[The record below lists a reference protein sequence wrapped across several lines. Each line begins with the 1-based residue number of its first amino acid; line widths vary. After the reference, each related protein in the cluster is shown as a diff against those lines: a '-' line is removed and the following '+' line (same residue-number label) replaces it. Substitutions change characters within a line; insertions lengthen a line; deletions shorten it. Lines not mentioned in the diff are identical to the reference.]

1 MKPVA
6 ELLLDRTQ
14 PIEARIEAARSLSR
28 QSSDY
33 SAWRTLCSIIHTD
46 DEEPALRCAAL
57 RTLPEWNRFAA
68 IEQLTRPYAERE
80 VRSAAIETLTN
91 LGPVTGEHEV
101 LLLFQLAALRGTVTD
116 DYAASALRSVT
127 GELNNLLSME
137 IAILRGPSDD
147 QRRCFFMNL
156 PQRWGQDPRVL
167 AFLREELQQGDE
179 QRREDAVAGLCVL
192 GELEP
197 ALRAADDPSPKVRG
211 RLASVLGSY
220 REEQGIEV
228 LQSLLQ
234 DGDPDV
240 ARQAKSALRLLG
252 RMEMP
257 TPVVQPQRES
267 AWGRLLAGIS
277 SLRLSDSEVAVS
289 VSDEKFSSGWLGEP
303 GATEE
308 ELAVAERRLSTTL
321 PPTYRAFLREANGFE
336 QLSPF
341 IWKLYGAGEIDWFRI
356 RNQGWIDAYQAGDD
370 ISPEEHLA
378 QREDC
383 VVFRSAYLSS
393 CLQISE
399 EGDSAVV
406 LLNPEVVTSA
416 GEWETWFFA
425 NWLPGARR
433 YLSFRGFMEAELS
446 ALTGVGH

>member
-1 MKPVA
+1 
-6 ELLLDRTQ
+6 
-14 PIEARIEAARSLSR
+14 
-28 QSSDY
+28 
-33 SAWRTLCSIIHTD
+33 
-46 DEEPALRCAAL
+46 
-57 RTLPEWNRFAA
+57 
-68 IEQLTRPYAERE
+68 
-80 VRSAAIETLTN
+80 
-91 LGPVTGEHEV
+91 
-101 LLLFQLAALRGTVTD
+101 
-116 DYAASALRSVT
+116 
-127 GELNNLLSME
+127 
-137 IAILRGPSDD
+137 
-147 QRRCFFMNL
+147 MNL